1 MRCKATAV
9 VLVLAFAVGAVYAQG
24 GLALCVR
31 PGMVINAAHIG
42 YKSDMFFIGGG
53 LEFASASWTDN
64 ETRTVR
70 DSGGGWDTTYTN
82 KYATKMEASVFLPQV
97 AAKVFFGGSGSEE
110 GGQAAGSVRPYV
122 GASAF
127 YSLAMV
133 SSSTTYDDSTYKDT
147 TTSRM
152 LQDVLGGNLGGTVS
166 FGGEYYISRS
176 FAFSA
181 EFGARYL
188 FGGISQKSHY
198 DYYSGYYEDVVMK
211 SKLGLGL
218 TYTTIGLNFYF

>member
-1 MRCKATAV
+1 MRRKATAV

-31 PGMVINAAHIG
+31 PGMLINAAHIG

-53 LEFASASWTDN
+53 LEFASASWKDD
-64 ETRTVR
+64 ETRTVN
-70 DSGGGWDTTYTN
+70 DTGPYSETTYTV
-82 KYATKMEASVFLPQV
+82 KYVTKMDASVFLPQV
-97 AAKVFFGGSGSEE
+97 AAKVFFGGGGSED
-110 GGQAAGSVRPYV
+110 GGQAAGSVRPYL

-133 SSSTTYDDSTYKDT
+133 SASTTYDDSTYKDT

-166 FGGEYYISRS
+166 FGGEYYISSS

-181 EFGARYL
+181 EFGARFL
-188 FGGISQKSHY
+188 FGGIDQKYHY
-198 DYYSGYYEDVVMK
+198 DNYNGYQDVAMK

-218 TYTTIGLNFYF
+218 TYTTLGLNFYF